1 MKAIRTT
8 GIFVVLAG
16 AVACATAMP
25 PADLVTA
32 RATYSRA
39 SQGPAG
45 TLDPADLHAADE
57 SLKLAE
63 QSFTQNGDT
72 QGTRDL
78 SYVADRR
85 AQIAEARGATLQ
97 ASAQQQVTLGNMHAA
112 ETSQLAV
119 TSAQLGHAKV
129 ALALQGQA
137 LATEQ
142 QLREEADRR
151 AAKAAADL
159 AAFAS
164 VKQEARGMVIT
175 LSGSVLFA
183 SAKSEVLPDAQVKLG
198 NVATAL
204 TEQDPNSK
212 ILVQGYTD
220 SQGGQAFNQDLS
232 QRRADSVRSYLVSHG
247 LAADRV
253 TAQGFGMGSPIADN
267 LSAEGRANNRRVEI
281 VVTPATTN

>member
-1 MKAIRTT
+1 MKNIAAFGLLVAFT
-8 GIFVVLAG
+8 G
-16 AVACATAMP
+16 CATAVV

-32 RATYSRA
+32 RTAYDQA
-39 SQGPAG
+39 SHGPAAQ
-45 TLDPADLHAADE
+45 LDPADLHAAKETLD
-57 SLKLAE
+57 SAE
-63 QSFTQNGDT
+63 KSFVDNGDT
-72 QGTRDL
+72 QETRDI
-78 SYVADRR
+78 SYTADRQ
-85 AQIAEARGATLQ
+85 AQIAESHARAMQ
-97 ASAQQQVTLGNMHAA
+97 ASQEQAKVVGDMNA
-112 ETSQLAV
+112 SQTATV
-119 TSAQLGHAKV
+119 ATTSAALGRAN
-129 ALALQGQA
+129 
-137 LATEQ
+137 Q
-142 QLREEADRR
+142 QLVTQGAQLQNETQRRVDADKR
-151 AAKAAADL
+151 AAQAAADL
-159 AAFAS
+159 ARIAS
-164 VKQEARGMVIT
+164 VKQEPRGMVIT

-267 LSAEGRANNRRVEI
+267 SSAEGRANNRRVEI